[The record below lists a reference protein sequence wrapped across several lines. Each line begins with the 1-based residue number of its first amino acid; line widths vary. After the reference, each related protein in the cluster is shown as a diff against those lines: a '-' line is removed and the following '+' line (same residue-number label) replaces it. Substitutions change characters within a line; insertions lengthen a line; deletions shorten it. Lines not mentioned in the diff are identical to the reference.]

1 MKILKILVSL
11 AGPAAIAIS
20 LGLCSP
26 KAFGAGSEAA
36 GSSGQPKYK
45 FVVITHA
52 TAVPF
57 FVPVRKGAEDAGK
70 MVGADVTYTGPAG
83 FDIEKQVDFIK
94 SAIAQNVDG
103 VATTMPDPTAFND
116 VVKEAMSRGIPVIAI
131 NADAPA
137 SGRLAY
143 VGQGNYEAGVSMGN
157 QIVKYVPGGGHVLLC
172 IHTAGAENLEAR
184 VKGVKDV
191 LDKQGGKYSYRVVA
205 TGTDMVRAVSLISS
219 ALQADP
225 SVKGMFGVED
235 VTGSAIA
242 QIIDRDNLK
251 GKVAG
256 GSFDLV
262 ADVLNAI
269 EKGEMQFTIDQQ
281 PYLQG
286 FQGVMELYLLKRYNL
301 SPADINT
308 GIAPVTQE
316 NVAKIKELAAQ
327 GYR

>member
-1 MKILKILVSL
+1 MKILPKRFL
-11 AGPAAIAIS
+11 AVVLLAVVATIFAP
-20 LGLCSP
+20 SP
-26 KAFGAGSEAA
+26 LFAA
-36 GSSGQPKYK
+36 GSDTAGKTGQRYR

-57 FVPVRKGAEDAGK
+57 FVPVRKGMEEAGK
-70 MVGADVTYTGPAG
+70 MVGAEVTYTGPAG
-83 FDIEKQVDFIK
+83 FDIQKQIDSIK

-103 VATTMPDPTAFND
+103 IATTMPDPTAFND
-116 VVKEAMSRGIPVIAI
+116 VVKEAMSRGIPVIAL

-143 VGQGNYEAGVSMGN
+143 IGQGNYEAGVSMGQ
-157 QIVKYVPGGGHVLLC
+157 QILKVVPDGGHVLLC

-184 VKGVKDV
+184 IKGIKDV

-205 TGTDMVRAVSLISS
+205 TGTDMVRAVALISS

-225 SVKGMFGVED
+225 SIKGMFGVED

-286 FQGVMELYLLKRYNL
+286 FQSVINLYLLKRYNL
-301 SPADINT
+301 TPTDINT
-308 GIAPVTQE
+308 GVAPVTQE
-316 NVAKIKELAAQ
+316 NVAKVKELAAQ

>member
-1 MKILKILVSL
+1 MKILPKTFFTVTRLAVAVAILASYPL
-11 AGPAAIAIS
+11 FAAESDTAG
-20 LGLCSP
+20 
-26 KAFGAGSEAA
+26 KA
-36 GSSGQPKYK
+36 GQKYR

-57 FVPVRKGAEDAGK
+57 FVPVRKGTEEAGK
-70 MVGADVTYTGPAG
+70 LVGADVTYTGPAG
-83 FDIEKQVDFIK
+83 FDIQKQIDSIK

-103 VATTMPDPTAFND
+103 IATTMPDPTAFND
-116 VVKEAMSRGIPVIAI
+116 VVKEAINRGIPVIAL

-143 VGQGNYEAGVSMGN
+143 IGQGNYEAGVSMGQ
-157 QIVKYVPGGGHVLLC
+157 QIVKVVPDGGHILLC

-184 VKGVKDV
+184 IKGIKDV
-191 LDKQGGKYSYRVVA
+191 LDKQGGKYAYRVVA
-205 TGTDMVRAVSLISS
+205 TGTDMVRAVALISS
-219 ALQADP
+219 AFQADP
-225 SVKGMFGVED
+225 SIKGMFGVED

-242 QIIDRDNLK
+242 QIIDRDDLK

-286 FQGVMELYLLKRYNL
+286 FQSVINLYLLKRFNL
-301 SPADINT
+301 SPTDINT
-308 GIAPVTQE
+308 GVAPVTQE
-316 NVAKIKELAAQ
+316 NVAKVKELAAQ

>member
-1 MKILKILVSL
+1 MKVLPRALVAILGLAVIAANVEAPMVLA
-11 AGPAAIAIS
+11 AGPETTA
-20 LGLCSP
+20 
-26 KAFGAGSEAA
+26 K
-36 GSSGQPKYK
+36 SGHPKYK

-57 FVPVRKGAEDAGK
+57 FVPVRKGTEDAGQLLG
-70 MVGADVTYTGPAG
+70 VEVTYTGPPD
-83 FDIEKQVDFIK
+83 FNIQKQVDFIK
-94 SAIAQNVDG
+94 SAIAENVDG
-103 VATTMPDPTAFND
+103 IATTMPDPAAFND
-116 VVKEAMSRGIPVIAI
+116 VVKEAMDRGIPVIAL
-131 NADAPA
+131 NADAPT

-143 VGQGNYEAGVSMGN
+143 VGQGNYEAGVSMGQ
-157 QIVKYVPGGGHVLLC
+157 QIIKVVPNGGHVLLC
-172 IHTAGAENLEAR
+172 LHTAGAENLEAR
-184 VKGVKDV
+184 IKGVKDV
-191 LDKQGGKYSYRVVA
+191 LDKQNGKYSYRVVA

-225 SVKGMFGVED
+225 SIKGMFGVED

-269 EKGEMQFTIDQQ
+269 EKGELQFTIDQQ

-286 FQGVMELYLLKRYNL
+286 FQSVIELYLLKRYNL
-301 SPADINT
+301 TPTDINT

-316 NVAKIKELAAQ
+316 NVAKVKDLAAQ

>member
-1 MKILKILVSL
+1 MKTVSRILVSFAGL
-11 AGPAAIAIS
+11 AGIVAGFGIPS
-20 LGLCSP
+20 
-26 KAFGAGSEAA
+26 AFAA
-36 GSSGQPKYK
+36 GSDAAGKSDQPRYK

-70 MVGADVTYTGPAG
+70 MVGSAVTYTGPAG

-94 SAIAQNVDG
+94 SAIAENVDG
-103 VATTMPDPTAFND
+103 IATTMPDPTAFND
-116 VVKEAMSRGIPVIAI
+116 VVKEAMSHGIPVIAI
-131 NADAPA
+131 NADAPG

-157 QIVKYVPGGGHVLLC
+157 QILKYVPGGGHVLLC

-184 VKGVKDV
+184 IKGVKDV
-191 LDKQGGKYSYRVVA
+191 LDKQGGKYSSRVVA

-225 SVKGMFGVED
+225 NVKGMFGVED

-301 SPADINT
+301 TPADINT